1 MSVPFTDLAAQQ
13 LEIDVEVLPQLR
25 AMLDA
30 GSYIGGPAVAAFEQ
44 EYAAYTRTRHC
55 VGMGNGTDALEAAL
69 RAVGI
74 APGDE
79 VVIPANTFIATAEA
93 VVRAGATPV
102 LADVEERTLL
112 IDPDAVE
119 AAVGPRTRAII
130 AVHLYGQPAPVERLK
145 PIARR
150 LGAVVVEDA
159 AQSQGARRY
168 GETSGSLGRIAATS
182 FYPGKNLGA
191 AGDAGAIT
199 TDDPEIA
206 RAVRMLG
213 SHGSEHKYEHEIL
226 GFNSKL
232 DAVQAIVLS
241 AKLRRL
247 EDWNARRRAIAAA
260 YGALLDGVDGLIL
273 PVVAEGNEHVWH
285 HYVVQV
291 RDRDRVAAEL
301 AAAGIATG
309 IHYPVPLHR
318 SPALERLAVRRTE
331 YPVTDAAASR
341 ILSLPIFPH
350 MTAEQVVRVTREL
363 LAALRVPPPRVR
375 VGVEALAA
383 SLRRTRTARTR

>member
-1 MSVPFTDLAAQQ
+1 MTVPFTDLVAQQ
-13 LEIDVEVLPQLR
+13 LEIDGEVFPQLR
-25 AMLDA
+25 QVLGAA
-30 GSYIGGPAVAAFEQ
+30 AYIGGPPVEAFEQ

-69 RAVGI
+69 RAVGV

-102 LADVEERTLL
+102 LVDVDERTLL
-112 IDPDAVE
+112 IDPDSVE
-119 AAVGPRTRAII
+119 AAVGPSTRAIV
-130 AVHLYGQPAPVERLK
+130 AVHLYGQAAPVERLE
-145 PIARR
+145 PIAQRV
-150 LGAVVVEDA
+150 GAVVVEDA
-159 AQSQGARRY
+159 AQSHGARRH
-168 GETSGSLGRIAATS
+168 GEVSGSLGRIAATS

-191 AGDAGAIT
+191 AGDAGAVT
-199 TDDPEIA
+199 TDDPELA

-213 SHGSEHKYEHEIL
+213 SHGSERKYAHELL
-226 GFNSKL
+226 GFNSRL

-260 YGALLDGVDGLIL
+260 YGALLSDVEGLRL

-285 HYVVQV
+285 LYVVRV
-291 RDRDRVAAEL
+291 RDRERVAAEL
-301 AAAGIATG
+301 DAQGIATG

-318 SPALERLAVRRTE
+318 SPALAGRTMRRTE
-331 YPVTDAAASR
+331 LAVTDAAAAE

-350 MTAEQVVRVTREL
+350 MTAAQVVHVTQAL
-363 LAALRVPPPRVR
+363 LAAMRVLPPQGTREGVR
-375 VGVEALAA
+375 ALEA
-383 SLRRTRTARTR
+383 SGS